1 MQIPEH
7 NDKTHLSTKLKV
19 NHHYGN
25 LRDTAG
31 KDHKYQ
37 EQETKQV
44 VELVLPDGLKTDHK
58 DALFKLKKNWKDDK
72 YVP

>member
-1 MQIPEH
+1 MQIPEY
-7 NDKTHLSTKLKV
+7 NNKTHLSTKLKV

-44 VELVLPDGLKTDHK
+44 VKLVLPDGLKTHHK
-58 DALFKLKKNWKDDK
+58 TRMVKATQEQLKR
-72 YVP
+72 